1 MAVDPMK
8 AGGVQVLVER
18 AYRESGQYQWV
29 RETYKNAEE
38 AKASRIE
45 FTVEWTGVANRGVYR
60 RLIADDGV
68 GMAPDQLEGFINV
81 FGGSGKPIGGE
92 HENYGIGSKTSLLPW
107 NRAGVVIISWFGGE
121 PSMVQLEQDPT
132 TGEYGLH
139 VFSATDEDGTEV
151 NETVIEPY
159 DDSDGETGVDWT
171 LVSPD
176 WIRTAGHGTV
186 IVLLG
191 NSLDDDTVLGAPGR
205 KEDAT
210 KGLLK
215 YLNGRLWEIPDGVE
229 VYADV
234 FSRTDKRHWPT
245 AQGADGYMRRQVRG
259 ARHYVEWTTKGGVA
273 SAGVTDLPSGVRGRW
288 WLRDETELSLDYAP
302 SQGFVGVLYRNELF
316 DLSAH
321 PSTFRSFGI
330 ANAAIRRR
338 LYVVLEP
345 ALAGATDG
353 VDGVYPN
360 TSRNGLLIRDASGE
374 RAGDRIPVA
383 EWGEQFAELMPAEV
397 REAVA
402 AALTGKDTRDDLD
415 ASLREKIA
423 ARFSSRWSVTR
434 LKARAGGADT
444 VTPTTA
450 GTAPR
455 IPRRARRRRTSAGGG
470 TGGLSG
476 GLVIGTTPGPLAA
489 GRTKVKGSL
498 PEWKP
503 GTAADVGEAWILA
516 SYVEHGGTNGEP
528 LVLINAEHPVMR
540 SQIEYYQGQF
550 PPQYAEEV
558 ADEVVNSYGLVAAT
572 KVAHAE
578 SLRAVATPQQVAD
591 MRSEAALTAA
601 LLGLYAEDRVIAP
614 RLTSR
619 YGRAKKSA

>member
-1 MAVDPMK
+1 MSIDPMK

-38 AKASRIE
+38 AGAKRIE
-45 FTVEWTGVANRGVYR
+45 FTVEWAGVESRGVYR

-107 NRAGVVIISWFGGE
+107 NTAGVVIISWFDGD
-121 PSMVQLEQDPT
+121 PSMVQLEQDAA

-139 VFSATDEDGTEV
+139 VFRATDEDGTET
-151 NETVIEPY
+151 NETVIEPF
-159 DDSDGETGVDWT
+159 DDSDGDTGVDWT
-171 LVSPD
+171 TVSPSWVQD
-176 WIRTAGHGTV
+176 AGHGTV

-191 NSLDDDTVLGAPGR
+191 NGLNDDTVLGAPGR

-215 YLNGRLWEIPDGVE
+215 YLNGRLWEIPAEVE
-229 VYADV
+229 LYADV
-234 FSRTDKRHWPT
+234 FNRTAKSNWPT
-245 AQGADGYMRRQVRG
+245 SKEAEGYMRRRVRG
-259 ARHYVEWTTKGGVA
+259 ARHYVEWTTKGTVSSQGALGLPGGV
-273 SAGVTDLPSGVRGRW
+273 GGLW
-288 WLRDETELSLDYAP
+288 WLRDDTELSLDYAP

-316 DLSAH
+316 DISSH
-321 PSTFRSFGI
+321 PSTFRAFGI
-330 ANAAIRRR
+330 PNASIRRR

-345 ALAGATDG
+345 ALAGASDG

-383 EWGEQFAELMPAEV
+383 EWGEQFAEYMPAEV
-397 REAVA
+397 REAIA
-402 AALTGKDTRDDLD
+402 AALSGKDTRDDLD

-434 LKARAGGADT
+434 LKVR
-444 VTPTTA
+444 PA
-450 GTAPR
+450 GTESVAPTAAGTT
-455 IPRRARRRRTSAGGG
+455 PRTPHRARRRRSG
-470 TGGLSG
+470 TGGGSG
-476 GLVIGTTPGPLAA
+476 GLGGSPAIGTAHGPLSAE
-489 GRTKVKGSL
+489 RTKVKGSL
-498 PEWKP
+498 PEWQSV
-503 GTAADVGEAWILA
+503 TAADVGEEWILA
-516 SYVEHGGTNGEP
+516 SYLQRGGANGGP
-528 LVLINAEHPVMR
+528 VVLINAQHPVMR
-540 SQIEYYQGQF
+540 NQIEYYQDQF
-550 PPQYAEEV
+550 APQYAEQV
-558 ADEVVNSYGLVAAT
+558 AEEVVNSYGLVAAT

-578 SLRAVATPQQVAD
+578 SLRAVATPQQVD
-591 MRSEAALTAA
+591 EMRSDAALTTA